1 MEVPQRQ
8 VVRKPLPHIVKQR
21 PPAVKLYRRIAFS
34 SVILTVLTIALVAYL
49 SFVKAH
55 IKIYAASKGVNTDFV
70 VDIVKVS
77 TAANQ
82 VEGKLIEKSYEKT
95 EEFTPSAEG
104 TTVPGKAG
112 GEVILYNKYSQDQ
125 PLVATTRLLSTD
137 GKLFRLNDSVTVPA
151 GGEVKAMVSADEEG
165 KDFEIGPGRFTI
177 PGLWSG
183 LQDQIYAESKSAMTG
198 GEVTVIAVSE
208 EDLDNAETALSE
220 QMYEQIKAEMLDE
233 NVDPRFSRS
242 AFTYIVE
249 EKVSDTEPGEEKDKF
264 TIKLVIN
271 VIGAFFNDQQMDD
284 VIRAKLD
291 ESLGKDYLV
300 GDISNENTMYSVN
313 DYDME
318 SGIANVLV
326 EAEAEA
332 MLRETSR
339 VLDKQKITGLS
350 VKDAEA
356 YLIGSPLIEKV
367 EITTRPFWIGRLP
380 NLEDHIDYEIVQ

>member
-1 MEVPQRQ
+1 
-8 VVRKPLPHIVKQR
+8 
-21 PPAVKLYRRIAFS
+21 
-34 SVILTVLTIALVAYL
+34 
-49 SFVKAH
+49 
-55 IKIYAASKGVNTDFV
+55 
-70 VDIVKVS
+70 
-77 TAANQ
+77 
-82 VEGKLIEKSYEKT
+82 
-95 EEFTPSAEG
+95 
-104 TTVPGKAG
+104 VPGKAG

-125 PLVATTRLLSTD
+125 PLVATTRLQTTD
-137 GKLFRLNDSVTVPA
+137 GKLFRLDEKVVVPA
-151 GGEVKAMVSADEEG
+151 GGEVKAMVHADEEG
-165 KDFEIGPGRFTI
+165 KEYEIGPSRLTI

-198 GEVTVIAVSE
+198 GEVKVIAVSQ
-208 EDLDNAETALSE
+208 EDLDKAESALSE
-220 QMYEQIKAEMLDE
+220 QMYEQVKSEMLAE

-242 AFTYIVE
+242 AFTYVVD
-249 EKVSDTEPGEEKDKF
+249 EKVSDTVPGDEKDKF

-300 GDISNENTMYSVN
+300 GEISEDSTVYSVN
-313 DYDME
+313 DYDIE

-332 MLRETSR
+332 VLRETSR
-339 VLDKQKITGLS
+339 MLDKQKITGLS
-350 VKDAEA
+350 IKDAEA
-356 YLIGSPLIEKV
+356 YLTGSPLIEKV